1 MSRNRPYQR
10 RRRTPV
16 LTVVIVLAVVA
27 IATWTTVL
35 VNASAG
41 AGSGS
46 CPAPAAG
53 PPPGTALPSGALAAV
68 APIPASAVKVR
79 VLNAGGQR
87 GQANLVGAQF
97 GDLGFAQA
105 APPDNDPFFPRGD
118 MSCRGQIRFGAAGQ
132 GAASTVSLVLPCVQ
146 LIRDARAD
154 DSVDVA
160 VGTSFGDV
168 NPGKAARD
176 ALEQLAAPAT
186 GDTGSGNADPA
197 GGSAAPA
204 APAVDQATLTAARD
218 ATCG

>member
-1 MSRNRPYQR
+1 MIRTRPYQR
-10 RRRTPV
+10 RRRGPV
-16 LTVVIVLAVVA
+16 YTVLIVLAVAA
-27 IATWTTVL
+27 ITTWTTVL
-35 VNASAG
+35 VK
-41 AGSGS
+41 AGSGSGSTS

-53 PPPGTALPSGALAAV
+53 PAPGEALAPGALDAV
-68 APIPASAVKVR
+68 PPIPAAAVKVR

-87 GQANLVGAQF
+87 GQANLVAAQI

-105 APPDNDPFFPRGD
+105 APPGNDTFFPKGE
-118 MSCRGQIRFGAAGQ
+118 MTCRGQIRFGAAGQ
-132 GAASTVSLVLPCVQ
+132 DAASTVALALPCVQ
-146 LIRDARAD
+146 LIRDGRAD

-160 VGTSFGDV
+160 VGTSFGDL

-176 ALEQLAAPAT
+176 ALDQLAATAT

-204 APAVDQATLTAARD
+204 APSVDQATLTAARE